1 MTETQQKLRSLR
13 LTLVCVGLI
22 GILGLSIYSAYYLL
36 NKPVVY
42 RPQTIVIP
50 VSTPHNPTPVSGT
63 IYTGS
68 RRGAFSH
75 PSPMAPSHTLPTIP
89 MSSSSMSVYRTSKAS
104 VQIVGGGGG
113 GVAGSQTNSD
123 NGSRGIQTT
132 AVAYSG
138 AIYIPMVNNAVT
150 EVGATQAD
158 EVVAQKMG
166 IIAARKDG
174 LPGYNPDPVPDPDP
188 VTPVGDVTWLW
199 LTVLALGYVW
209 YTKRK
214 CKEAK

>member
-22 GILGLSIYSAYYLL
+22 GVLGLSIYSAYYLL

-42 RPQTIVIP
+42 HPQTIVIP
-50 VSTPHNPTPVSGT
+50 VSTPNNPTPVSGT

-68 RRGAFSH
+68 RRSAFSH
-75 PSPMAPSHTLPTIP
+75 PSPMSPSHTLPTIP

-104 VQIVGGGGG
+104 VQTVGGGGG
-113 GVAGSQTNSD
+113 GVAASQTNSD
-123 NGSRGIQTT
+123 NGTRGIQTT

-150 EVGATQAD
+150 EVGAMQAD

-199 LTVLALGYVW
+199 MAVLALGYVW
-209 YTKRK
+209 YSKRK

>member
-1 MTETQQKLRSLR
+1 MTETQQKLRTLR
-13 LTLVCVGLI
+13 LTVVCVGLI
-22 GILGLSIYSAYYLL
+22 GLLGLSIYSAYYLL

-42 RPQTIVIP
+42 RPQTITIP
-50 VSTPHNPTPVSGT
+50 GSTPNNPTPVSGT
-63 IYTGS
+63 IYTGP
-68 RRGAFSH
+68 RCGTLTH
-75 PSPMAPSHTLPTIP
+75 PSSITPSHTLPTIP

-104 VQIVGGGGG
+104 VQTVGGGGS

-158 EVVAQKMG
+158 EVVSHKMG
-166 IIAARKDG
+166 IIAAKQDG

-209 YTKRK
+209 YGKRK
-214 CKEAK
+214 CKHIE

>member
-50 VSTPHNPTPVSGT
+50 GSTPHNPTPVSGT
-63 IYTGS
+63 IYTGP

-75 PSPMAPSHTLPTIP
+75 PSPMSPSHTLPTIP

-104 VQIVGGGGG
+104 VQTAGGGG
-113 GVAGSQTNSD
+113 GVAASQTNSD
-123 NGSRGIQTT
+123 NGTRGIQTT

-174 LPGYNPDPVPDPDP
+174 LPGYNPDPEPD
-188 VTPVGDVTWLW
+188 VQENPVGDVTWLW

-214 CKEAK
+214 CKEEK